1 MKIMIRK
8 AKPQDAEAISTIWS
22 IICSEK
28 IYSAV
33 SKPFTPQEEYN
44 YIDSLSDREGIFL
57 AELEG
62 EILAFQSLDKW
73 ARFTDSFDHVG
84 TIGTFVHP
92 KWRRKNI
99 GRKLAEYTLNFARN
113 NGYEKFV
120 IYIRAKNTNAID
132 FYKELGFIQKGILSQ
147 QVKINNQYEDE
158 IFMEMFL

>member
-1 MKIMIRK
+1 MIRK
-8 AKPQDAEAISTIWS
+8 AKPQDAEAISTIWA

-57 AELEG
+57 AELKG

-73 ARFTDSFDHVG
+73 TRFTDSFDHVG

-113 NGYEKFV
+113 NGYEKLV

-147 QVKINNQYEDE
+147 QVKIDNQYEDE